1 MTAKKN
7 YGIGAEVNSEQTRIM
22 SGKTQI
28 EHGDTEGSSVGV
40 REQIDTFRNKVD
52 NLNKRGFVPL
62 GSFTIDSGS
71 KDVYDTECVS
81 LSKRNAEL
89 IGGAVSRATF
99 NMFDNKQSIPIAVSG
114 VGTDGL
120 GYIPYGPENQLPNVI
135 FSNSENLPYTAA
147 ALKYIVDLT
156 VGLGPKLMYSFAR
169 YASGTITPELI
180 PYEHAGVYLLN
191 RIREVRN
198 KIVDMDA
205 DLRKQEVDKQD
216 TNEKSGGKSKVDI
229 LWGDALMINRSS
241 KEDENS
247 RIEDEPG
254 TLEFEL
260 KQLLED
266 YETWKHDKKEIDTFL
281 EENNLGLHY
290 MKCMQDDVHMDIYF
304 PTIGLSIGRPS
315 EPWNPKVVRVGHLP
329 DVCSRLE
336 EMDSN
341 YRINYVYYSERWRQ
355 DATSEMEAKDIVAY
369 PAISSDNMLSD
380 LRMLVERNKNKRIL
394 KNRPTWVACPIYYP
408 SMLKPYYPQPAWW
421 SIFSS
426 GVFEYSSTLITDKA
440 IERRNATM
448 FSKIIF
454 INQEYLRELYALMGD
469 DTEDKMKARKAQ
481 IYASVNEF
489 LKDRANN
496 GKNLCLDSFMG
507 PDGKSVLHSVEI
519 VDVPRPSTGAATK
532 DELEEISSI
541 IFFAIGVHPALIG
554 SVPGKSG
561 SSGGTY
567 QRELQLLKQNQLA
580 PRQHAYL
587 KWIQSIH
594 RFNNWDK
601 HGVWTIQQQV
611 LTTLDRSKTGTEE
624 TNLS

>member
-1 MTAKKN
+1 MATKKDN
-7 YGIGAEVNSEQTRIM
+7 SIGAEINNAGKRI
-22 SGKTQI
+22 
-28 EHGDTEGSSVGV
+28 SSVGKQPKSGETEGQSGGV
-40 REQIDTFRNKVD
+40 RQKIDTFRSKVEELKD
-52 NLNKRGFVPL
+52 KGFVPL
-62 GSFTIDSGS
+62 GPFTVDSES
-71 KDVYDTECVS
+71 KDTYDKECES
-81 LSKRNAEL
+81 LSQRNAQI
-89 IGGAVSRATF
+89 IGGAVARATF
-99 NMFDNKQSIPIAVSG
+99 GMFDGKQSNPIPVSG
-114 VGTDGL
+114 IGTEGL
-120 GYIPYGPENQLPNVI
+120 GYIPYGQDNQLPNII
-135 FSNSENLPYTAA
+135 FNNSASLPYTAA

-169 YASGTITPELI
+169 YAGGTVTSELI

-198 KIVDMDA
+198 KIADRDA
-205 DLRKQEVDKQD
+205 IVYQREEENQSNTGEEKNGEAVILWADAIRID
-216 TNEKSGGKSKVDI
+216 TTSEEEDKSKP
-229 LWGDALMINRSS
+229 
-241 KEDENS
+241 
-247 RIEDEPG
+247 EDEPG

-266 YETWKHDKKEIDTFL
+266 YETWKHDKEEIDSFL

-290 MKCMQDDVHMDIYF
+290 MKCMQDDVHMDIYI

-355 DATSEMEAKDIVAY
+355 DATAELEAKDIVAY
-369 PAISSDNMLSD
+369 PAISSESMLSD
-380 LRMLVERNKNKRIL
+380 LRLHVKRHQNKRIL

-421 SIFSS
+421 SIFPS

-454 INQEYLRELYALMGD
+454 INQEYLRELYAMMGD
-469 DTEDKMKARKAQ
+469 DTTDKMKKRKEE

-496 GKNLCLDSFMG
+496 GKNLCLDSFMV
-507 PDGKSVLHSVEI
+507 PDSKSVLHSVEI
-519 VDVPRPSTGAATK
+519 VDVPRPATGAATK

-587 KWIQSIH
+587 KWLQSIH
-594 RFNNWDK
+594 SFNRWDK